1 MEISKKA
8 FVREYARAIWDGT
21 AAIFSGA
28 GISRDSGFVNWK
40 ELLRPMAEEI
50 KIDIEKEK
58 DYLAVAQYYKDAS
71 RSRGAINQSIM
82 DCFSNGVAEN
92 EKVEILARLPI
103 STYWTTN
110 YDELI
115 EESLKRNNRK
125 VDVKMDSDQLAMVKP
140 DRDAVVYK
148 MHGDVNHAAWAVLTK
163 EDYMFYE
170 KNRPLFRTLLKSDLL
185 TKHFLFVGF
194 SFNDPN
200 IDFIMGQIS
209 TFLGENTGTHY
220 WLTTKVQH
228 EKDETEE
235 DYLYNLRKQEMKS
248 NELAYYGIKTV
259 YTDTY
264 EEVTGVL
271 RNIEHAVKLNNVFI
285 SGSAD
290 CYGSWTK
297 ETAELLAEK
306 ISAELVKENFK
317 VVSGFGLGIG
327 SAVVNG
333 ALREIYASKYKHT
346 DKYLSLRPFPQG
358 IKDQKERETTFKKY
372 RIDMISET
380 GIAIFLFGNKR
391 DPVNDS
397 KIINANGC
405 MEEYQIA
412 KKNGDI
418 IIPIGSTGYVAEEI
432 WKEIKGDMLSYSY
445 LDKYMDTLKREMK
458 IDELVSV
465 IMKIVKEQRS

>member
-1 MEISKKA
+1 M
-8 FVREYARAIWDGT
+8 
-21 AAIFSGA
+21 
-28 GISRDSGFVNWK
+28 
-40 ELLRPMAEEI
+40 
-50 KIDIEKEK
+50 
-58 DYLAVAQYYKDAS
+58 
-71 RSRGAINQSIM
+71 
-82 DCFSNGVAEN
+82 
-92 EKVEILARLPI
+92 
-103 STYWTTN
+103 
-110 YDELI
+110 
-115 EESLKRNNRK
+115 
-125 VDVKMDSDQLAMVKP
+125 
-140 DRDAVVYK
+140 
-148 MHGDVNHAAWAVLTK
+148 
-163 EDYMFYE
+163 
-170 KNRPLFRTLLKSDLL
+170 
-185 TKHFLFVGF
+185 
-194 SFNDPN
+194 
-200 IDFIMGQIS
+200 
-209 TFLGENTGTHY
+209 
-220 WLTTKVQH
+220 
-228 EKDETEE
+228 
-235 DYLYNLRKQEMKS
+235 
-248 NELAYYGIKTV
+248 
-259 YTDTY
+259 
-264 EEVTGVL
+264 
-271 RNIEHAVKLNNVFI
+271 
-285 SGSAD
+285 
-290 CYGSWTK
+290 
-297 ETAELLAEK
+297 LAEK

-380 GIAIFLFGNKR
+380 GIAIFLFGNKK

>member
-1 MEISKKA
+1 MEISRKTL
-8 FVREYARAIWDGT
+8 VREYTRAIWEGT
-21 AAIFSGA
+21 AAIFAGA
-28 GISRDSGFVNWK
+28 GTSRDSGFVNWK
-40 ELLRPMAEEI
+40 ELLSPMAEEI
-50 KIDIEKEK
+50 KLDIEKEN

-110 YDELI
+110 YDQLI
-115 EESLKRNNRK
+115 EDALKKDNRK
-125 VDVKMDSDQLAMVKP
+125 VDVKMDSDQLAMVRP

-148 MHGDVNHAAWAVLTK
+148 MHGDVNHAARAVLTK

-170 KNRPLFRTLLKSDLL
+170 KKRPLFRTLLKSDLL

-228 EKDETEE
+228 RKSETEE
-235 DYLYNLRKQEMKS
+235 EYRYNLRKQEMKS

-259 YTDTY
+259 YTNTY
-264 EEVTGVL
+264 KEVTEVL
-271 RNIEHAVKLNNVFI
+271 REIEHAVKLNNVFI

-290 CYGSWTK
+290 YYGSWTK
-297 ETAELLAEK
+297 EAAELLAEK
-306 ISAELVKENFK
+306 IASELVKENFK

-327 SAVVNG
+327 SSVING

-346 DKYLSLRPFPQG
+346 SRYLTLRPFPQG
-358 IKDQKERETTFKKY
+358 IKDAKERAAIYTKY
-372 RIDMISET
+372 RTDMIAET
-380 GIAIFLFGNKR
+380 GIAIFLFGNKK
-391 DPVNDS
+391 DPADPS

-418 IIPIGSTGYVAEEI
+418 IIPIGSTGYMAEEI
-432 WKEIKGDMLSYSY
+432 LKEIEGDMNSDSY
-445 LDKYMDTLKREMK
+445 LKKYMGTLKTEK
-458 IDELVSV
+458 NIDKLVPV
-465 IMKIVKEQRS
+465 IMEIVKKQRS